1 MPWGSNPASR
11 VRSVGGA
18 IHGPAGGER
27 RTMDRPEVPQAPRV
41 VVKLTGAGGE
51 SRFAPDY
58 RGGGGMRVHIRMEP

>member
-1 MPWGSNPASR
+1 MKE
-11 VRSVGGA
+11 
-18 IHGPAGGER
+18 ER
-27 RTMDRPEVPQAPRV
+27 EYHLPPIRMAVRV